1 MAHAT
6 DLAVALADYRGD
18 ECTDCINYAEKNYDF
33 GILSQPNTPLGLTY
47 KVDSTDKI
55 FKSFKGSSKSSV
67 QTVDYGVLEA
77 GEHFI

>member
-1 MAHAT
+1 M
-6 DLAVALADYRGD
+6 YYIGFNIYF
-18 ECTDCINYAEKNYDF
+18 DCINYAESNYDF
-33 GILSQPNTPLGLTY
+33 GILSQPNTLLSLTY
-47 KVDSTDKI
+47 TVDSSDKI